1 MTRETTRGVRVEARS
16 AVRKLVRGFGDVGRR
31 ERRYKVQRGILVRKD
46 RKSPK
51 IRDNDRKEKEI
62 TLEGRERAAGGLD
75 VIEVT

>member
-16 AVRKLVRGFGDVGRR
+16 AVRKLARGFGDAGRR